1 MTAMHVE
8 SHGSGPPLVLLHGWG
23 MHGGMWGPAVPLL
36 AQNFRVHCVDLPGHG
51 YSNAEKGEGGRE
63 KGAFGSL
70 DFIVDE
76 LSRCF
81 AEPLTVCG
89 WSLGGQVALRWA
101 QSHPAQVKKLVL
113 AASTPCFVRRD
124 GWSCAMPLETL
135 REFSVSLMENHALA
149 LRRFIALQIR
159 GSEHERELLAELR
172 AQMFCRGEPDIAALR
187 GGLEILRD
195 TDLRGQLPH
204 IRQPALVIA
213 GGRDKL
219 TPPEASVYLAQ
230 ALHDARVVEIE
241 GAAHAP
247 FLSHPLIFVEQLI
260 NFLSDK
266 GASINSKS

>member
-1 MTAMHVE
+1 MAGLHVDSYE
-8 SHGSGPPLVLLHGWG
+8 YTGAGVSGTPLLLIHGWA
-23 MHGGMWGPAVPLL
+23 MHGGMWSAVAERL
-36 AQNFRVHCVDLPGHG
+36 AQHSHVLAVDLPGHG
-51 YSNAEKGEGGRE
+51 KSAVVGHPD
-63 KGAFGSL
+63 L
-70 DFIVDE
+70 DALVDT
-76 LSRCF
+76 LSAQF
-81 AEPLTVCG
+81 SEPLNVCG

-101 QSHPAQVKKLVL
+101 QSHPAEVKKLVL
-113 AASTPCFVRRD
+113 VASTPCFVRRD

-135 REFSVSLMENHALA
+135 REFSVSLLENHALA

-241 GAAHAP
+241 GAAHTP

-266 GASINSKS
+266 